1 MGTGRITV
9 AGVQLAGLKG
19 EKTRNQDRAEMLIRE
34 AAAQGAQIVM
44 TAEVVTTGFVGGDD

>member
-34 AAAQGAQIVM
+34 AAVQGAQIVM